1 MIKHFRRII
10 TALKSSRFV
19 RALVSYSAVIFITKA
34 LNFVFQFVVSRS
46 YGPASFG
53 EFSLFQ
59 SYQNMLAFVV
69 GMNLMSSFSIL
80 KPGMEDQ
87 AFKDIVKSNYLINS
101 IIFAIVPF
109 AALPLQILFLPG
121 SHSPWFGPFCYISAY
136 GYQSLF
142 YYLNYQLFER
152 EYRSYSRHYLTWGA
166 VQNVVLLIVA
176 YLDRGK
182 NINVVIA
189 IAAFG
194 NLCLAVPVAL
204 PFLRGAKPNFAAYWE
219 TVRVVSP
226 LMISS
231 LASAIL
237 AQNDR
242 VLIGRFEGLEKVGIY
257 SFAANIGMMVY
268 LLNTTINK
276 AWAPE
281 FIERMRTNRTIEV
294 AHGESRIILL
304 YGIFSIAF
312 SAITFDISKIIG
324 GNIYTDSHR
333 LAKIFV
339 LAQFLS
345 FLYALNTNYLFY
357 KKRTLFLSSIV
368 FVNVIVNIA
377 LNYIM
382 IPRLGFMS
390 AAYNSVIAYTIAI
403 VATRFYIK
411 KKLDVKLIGTA
422 RFYAIIAGVI
432 ICTHLIDYIERSIA
446 LLVVYWTAKIVVIVL
461 GQLMLFLLMRKEV

>member
-1 MIKHFRRII
+1 MIKYIQRSIV
-10 TALKSSRFV
+10 TLKGSRFV
-19 RALVSYSAVIFITKA
+19 RALVSYSAVILITKA

-46 YGPASFG
+46 YGPTAFG

-80 KPGMEDQ
+80 KPGMDDQ
-87 AFKDIVKSNYLINS
+87 AFKDVVKSNYLINCV
-101 IIFAIVPF
+101 IFAIVPF
-109 AALPLQILFLPG
+109 VALPLQVLFLPG

-142 YYLNYQLFER
+142 YFLNYQLFER

-166 VQNVVLLIVA
+166 VQNIVLLVVA

-194 NLCLAVPVAL
+194 NLCLAIPVAL
-204 PFLRGAKPNFAAYWE
+204 PLLRGAKPNFSAYWE
-219 TVRVVSP
+219 TVKVISP

-242 VLIGRFEGLEKVGIY
+242 VLIGRFEGLAKVGIY

-281 FIERMRTNRTIEV
+281 FIERMKTNRTLDV
-294 AHGESRIILL
+294 ARGEARIVLL
-304 YGIFSIAF
+304 YGFFSIAF
-312 SAITFDISKIIG
+312 SAITFDISKVIG
-324 GNIYTDSHR
+324 GNMYADSHR

-368 FVNVIVNIA
+368 FINVIVNIA
-377 LNYIM
+377 LNFLM

-390 AAYNSVIAYTIAI
+390 AAYNSVIAYTIAV
-403 VATRFYIK
+403 VATRFYVQK
-411 KKLDVKLIGTA
+411 KFDVKLIGTA
-422 RFYAIIAGVI
+422 RFYAVIVSIIG
-432 ICTHLIDYIERSIA
+432 CTYLIDFIERSVTI
-446 LLVVYWTAKIVVIVL
+446 LMVYWTAKIVVVAL
-461 GQLMLFLLMRKEV
+461 GQLMLYLLMRKEV